1 MMTKPCYITKGW
13 RYSHPLAFEQYRR
26 SVILISIVVLFSLV
40 WLDNITGYEFG
51 FFIFYFI
58 PVAIAVAIQK
68 MSFKERNS
76 MRRIIIPTIISLLAA
91 TSFAA
96 ETVTAEIQEPV
107 TTKSGLQY
115 TSLREGSGAI
125 PKPTDTVIVNYR
137 GTLLNNRE
145 FDSSYKS
152 GRPAEFQLNNVIKC
166 WTEGLQMMK
175 VGGKAKLS
183 CPSNLAYGEE
193 GVPGSI
199 PRNAPL
205 KFEVELIDIK

>member
-1 MMTKPCYITKGW
+1 MKI
-13 RYSHPLAFEQYRR
+13 
-26 SVILISIVVLFSLV
+26 ILTLTLC
-40 WLDNITGYEFG
+40 
-51 FFIFYFI
+51 
-58 PVAIAVAIQK
+58 
-68 MSFKERNS
+68 
-76 MRRIIIPTIISLLAA
+76 LLWAA

-96 ETVTAEIQEPV
+96 ESVKTEAKEAI

-115 TSLREGSGAI
+115 TSLREGTGAT
-125 PKPTDTVIVNYR
+125 PGPTDTVSVNYR
-137 GTLLNNRE
+137 GTLLNGRE

-152 GRPAEFQLNNVIKC
+152 GRPVEFQLNKVIKC

-175 VGGKAKLS
+175 VGGKAKLG

-193 GVPGSI
+193 GVSGSI